1 MLARLVGRPVRSV
14 EAGGAASKP
23 EPDNYTPLE
32 RYAALAGLILW
43 IGRQAREE
51 KGLTPL
57 TPLPTIDDVFS
68 RYRDRRDEIVKE
80 ILKIYPLVAAGSQS
94 KDATAAKPPGDGDA
108 EGTSAKI
115 FMISLNRPVTSA
127 LEKSVPAVKADA
139 ARTLFDVK
147 CNKIVWAVLDSGID
161 ASHTAS
167 STEPARRARRACK
180 RPSISPISATSSAAT
195 TTACPRTT

>member
-1 MLARLVGRPVRSV
+1 M
-14 EAGGAASKP
+14 
-23 EPDNYTPLE
+23 
-32 RYAALAGLILW
+32 
-43 IGRQAREE
+43 
-51 KGLTPL
+51 
-57 TPLPTIDDVFS
+57 FS

-147 CNKIVWAVLDSGID
+147 CNKIVWAVLDFGID
-161 ASHTAS
+161 ASHTAFVDRASKTGAPRVQKTFDFAHIRDIVS
-167 STEPARRARRACK
+167 SDNNGLSKDDLKDLLDQIEAQVGLDRNKAYDRLQKIAADAADSG
-180 RPSISPISATSSAAT
+180 RPIGTTSKS
-195 TTACPRTT
+195 